1 MLFSALLTT
10 LTLTGLTIATPITSR
25 QSDAPLSPWEITSL
39 FSYKPSSQ
47 PGPPKAS
54 SISLRI
60 SDPNT
65 IKLMRASRF
74 GFAVLGEFTADCT
87 VSWSFPDGQPPFNQ
101 EILCSPFGG
110 SSNGNISVTLLPGSG
125 GETVLDF
132 GVKIV
137 EKREA
142 LVLGNQFYREFEG
155 EAHFKAGDNYQGSCG
170 EAGVCAGR
178 LEGEVEVNQIA
189 TEIVGTCEEYNAC
202 T

>member
-1 MLFSALLTT
+1 MLFST
-10 LTLTGLTIATPITSR
+10 LLTGLTLTSFTAATPLTSR
-25 QSDAPLSPWEITSL
+25 QVNGPLSSWKITSL

-65 IKLMRASRF
+65 ITLMRASRF
-74 GFAVLGEFTADCT
+74 GFAVLPPFTADCT

-101 EILCSPFGG
+101 EILCSPLGE
-110 SSNGNISVTLLPGSG
+110 SSYGNFSVTLLPGSG

-132 GVKIV
+132 GVKVV
-137 EKREA
+137 EKRE
-142 LVLGNQFYREFEG
+142 VWVRNNYFYRVFEG
-155 EAHFKAGDNYQGSCG
+155 EAQFKAGDNYQGSCG
-170 EAGVCAGR
+170 EAGVCAGQ
-178 LEGEVEVNQIA
+178 LEGEVEVGQVL
-189 TEIVGTCEEYNAC
+189 TESVGSCEEYNAC